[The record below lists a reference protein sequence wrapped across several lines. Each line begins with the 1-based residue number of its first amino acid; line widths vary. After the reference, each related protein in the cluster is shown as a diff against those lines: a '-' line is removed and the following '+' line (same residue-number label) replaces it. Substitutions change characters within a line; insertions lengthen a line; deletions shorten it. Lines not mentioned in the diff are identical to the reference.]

1 MSTVSYPRRL
11 SDLTVADPDR
21 LAVVCGPDSLTR
33 AQLDEAGTRL
43 AHRLLAH
50 GVVVG
55 DVVTVALP
63 NCVEWFVAYV
73 ACWKAGAI
81 PQAVSEQLPRAELE
95 AIVALAAPRAV
106 IGRGSAGVAG
116 NPHVA
121 VDHRARLDGSP
132 VPELPDVVSPAWKI
146 ATSGGSTGRP
156 KLIVSG
162 DPALFDPGVPRMWG
176 RGFRDGGV
184 VVVPGPLHHNGPV
197 LWACEALIAGS
208 LVVALE
214 RFDPERTLAAVEEFG
229 ADVLYS
235 VPTMMKRIID
245 LDDEARLRYDLSSLE
260 SVWHMAEPCP
270 AWLKRRWID
279 WLGPERIVE
288 IYSAAEQ
295 QAVTLIT
302 GSEWLERPGSV
313 GRVVV
318 GQMRVGNERGE
329 PLDTGERGEVWLRGD
344 QARSAPMYRYVG
356 AEARSSEDGWESLGD
371 VGWFDG
377 EGYLYMADR
386 LQDMVLSGGVNV
398 YPAEV
403 EAAILEHPAVR
414 SAAVIGLPDDDRGN
428 VVHAVVEADP
438 REIPPEELATFLR
451 ERLIAYKVPRSVEYV
466 DHPLRSDAGKVRRG
480 ELRSERLNGGGGKAV
495 AMPWPGR
502 MSSPSHG

>member
-11 SDLTVADPDR
+11 SDLAIADPDR

-43 AHRLLAH
+43 AHRLLAQ

-106 IGRGSAGVAG
+106 ISRRPAGVAG
-116 NPHVA
+116 HPHV
-121 VDHRARLDGSP
+121 VIDHRALLDGSP
-132 VPELPDVVSPAWKI
+132 VPGLPDVVSPAWKI

-208 LVVALE
+208 LVVVLE

-229 ADVLYS
+229 AEVLYT

-295 QAVTLIT
+295 QALALIT

-318 GQMRVGNERGE
+318 GQMRIGNERGE
-329 PLDTGERGEVWLRGD
+329 PLGTGERGEVWLRGD
-344 QARSAPMYRYVG
+344 PARATPMYRYIG
-356 AEARSSEDGWESLGD
+356 AEARSTEDGWESLGD

-377 EGYLYMADR
+377 DGYLYMADR
-386 LQDMVLSGGVNV
+386 LQDMVLSGGVNI

-414 SAAVIGLPDDDRGN
+414 SVAVIGLPDDDRGN

-438 REIPPEELATFLR
+438 RELPPEDLATFLR

-480 ELRSERLNGGGGKAV
+480 ELRNERLNGRGGKAV
-495 AMPWPGR
+495 AMPRPGR
-502 MSSPSHG
+502 TSSPSRG